1 MTEKLELIR
10 SQIMKTL
17 VSLLRH
23 YAQEKN
29 KSSAQNTGSYS
40 NCRDNIGC
48 SLENDVD
55 GSKID

>member
-1 MTEKLELIR
+1 
-10 SQIMKTL
+10 MKTL